1 MKLRFIYG
9 SNIVTIDVI
18 PGNTFR
24 DCFHEFLRKC
34 SNVSK
39 ELDEQNCRL
48 RLDKTVLSLRD
59 SPDTLGNGTIYDIT
73 VEKTYNSVSKRNDK
87 SSDVVHPS
95 ASGFPPMESPSSS
108 SGISLHILSV
118 LTKER
123 FEQTVFGSSLIRD
136 IAENVRSFL
145 KCPDSICIYNCSG
158 VLPPNSTINSH
169 NLNDGD
175 VLYLVIIPVMYSS
188 PVPYSE
194 ISIEGI
200 TERRFRQLLELNQL
214 DYIPNFHIC
223 YPNLSEIHFWL
234 LINRICQNCRKDFK
248 RITVRDSK
256 MIEVIPSIQ
265 CSEQRLLSIVGEVVI
280 PWSLVLL
287 QGIAKFTTTIQTA
300 KEVQIEVLNF
310 IVSAEKKR
318 QLMSTFSKDKT
329 LYDFRIQIDSSDIRI
344 PNKQTPKEDN
354 KSFEKEKASL
364 VAAIADEKKRCSD
377 MRTDYENKLAE
388 LTKRLEESEKRRNET
403 PKESRF
409 ANPQL
414 IDFLHRCSDIWT
426 PKNTPGRTVN
436 EIEDAI
442 LSLRNSYFMLRKRI
456 PEIEGLSQLD
466 LNIIG
471 ATSFCSQRLKQLR
484 NCCEDW
490 RTCANVLTQQGHEAS
505 DILQTIQGQ
514 QKPPMDS
521 WNRFNDKEPPYGSR
535 LNSHRRTFFPSEGE
549 PKRNRFDVE

>member
-1 MKLRFIYG
+1 MCFCKALPNLLQQYKLQRRCKSRFL
-9 SNIVTIDVI
+9 TLLVI
-18 PGNTFR
+18 P
-24 DCFHEFLRKC
+24 EI
-34 SNVSK
+34 VP
-39 ELDEQNCRL
+39 NC
-48 RLDKTVLSLRD
+48 
-59 SPDTLGNGTIYDIT
+59 
-73 VEKTYNSVSKRNDK
+73 
-87 SSDVVHPS
+87 
-95 ASGFPPMESPSSS
+95 
-108 SGISLHILSV
+108 
-118 LTKER
+118 
-123 FEQTVFGSSLIRD
+123 
-136 IAENVRSFL
+136 
-145 KCPDSICIYNCSG
+145 
-158 VLPPNSTINSH
+158 
-169 NLNDGD
+169 
-175 VLYLVIIPVMYSS
+175 
-188 PVPYSE
+188 
-194 ISIEGI
+194 
-200 TERRFRQLLELNQL
+200 
-214 DYIPNFHIC
+214 
-223 YPNLSEIHFWL
+223 
-234 LINRICQNCRKDFK
+234 
-248 RITVRDSK
+248 
-256 MIEVIPSIQ
+256 
-265 CSEQRLLSIVGEVVI
+265 
-280 PWSLVLL
+280 
-287 QGIAKFTTTIQTA
+287 
-300 KEVQIEVLNF
+300 

-426 PKNTPGRTVN
+426 AKNTPGRTVN

-490 RTCANVLTQQGHEAS
+490 VGILVFLLCLENMCQCINSART
-505 DILQTIQGQ
+505 
-514 QKPPMDS
+514 
-521 WNRFNDKEPPYGSR
+521 
-535 LNSHRRTFFPSEGE
+535 
-549 PKRNRFDVE
+549 